1 MNVLYILG
9 NGFDKAQ
16 GMKTSYPE
24 FYEYLKTID
33 PSKESELL
41 KLLKSEITDNTELWS
56 DMEEALGQFTEKIE
70 SFDEFENL
78 YYEITDHLQD
88 HLNKEDEKFIP
99 SNDLKTKFQDD
110 FLTLSKYLGDIDKPR
125 FSLFSN
131 SVSRG
136 KEVYAMTFNYTN
148 TLEKLLNMG
157 KSSNKVF
164 DSSRKLN
171 EIIHIHGTLKDTI
184 ILGVDNIEQIANKKF
199 RDNDDFK
206 DFMIKLQSNQCMKY
220 TRHLRCADL
229 IASADCI
236 VLHGVSLGDTDAH
249 WWKLI
254 GKQLVTRKN
263 LCIIQHLYAPNAI
276 KPTKKHLMGRV
287 ERQHQNLLFKKMRI
301 EESNIT
307 DDLKSRLFFTVNA
320 PVFIK

>member
-1 MNVLYILG
+1 
-9 NGFDKAQ
+9 
-16 GMKTSYPE
+16 
-24 FYEYLKTID
+24 
-33 PSKESELL
+33 
-41 KLLKSEITDNTELWS
+41 
-56 DMEEALGQFTEKIE
+56 
-70 SFDEFENL
+70 
-78 YYEITDHLQD
+78 
-88 HLNKEDEKFIP
+88 
-99 SNDLKTKFQDD
+99 
-110 FLTLSKYLGDIDKPR
+110 
-125 FSLFSN
+125 
-131 SVSRG
+131 
-136 KEVYAMTFNYTN
+136 
-148 TLEKLLNMG
+148 
-157 KSSNKVF
+157 
-164 DSSRKLN
+164 
-171 EIIHIHGTLKDTI
+171 
-184 ILGVDNIEQIANKKF
+184 
-199 RDNDDFK
+199 
-206 DFMIKLQSNQCMKY
+206 MIKLQSNQCMKY

>member
-33 PSKESELL
+33 PNTESELL
-41 KLLKSEITDNTELWS
+41 KRLKSEITEHTELWS
-56 DMEEALGQFTEKIE
+56 DMEVALGQFTDTIVSME
-70 SFDEFENL
+70 EFENL
-78 YYEITDHLQD
+78 YYELTDHLQD
-88 HLNKEDEKFIP
+88 HLNKEDEGFVP
-99 SNDLKTKFQDD
+99 SSDLKIKFQED

-125 FSLFSN
+125 FNKFSKSLSQN
-131 SVSRG
+131 

-148 TLEKLLNMG
+148 TLEKLLSMG
-157 KSSNKVF
+157 KSKNKIF

-171 EIIHIHGTLKDTI
+171 EIIHIHGTLNDTI
-184 ILGVDNIEQIANKKF
+184 ILGVDNIEQIANEKF
-199 RDNDDFK
+199 RTDDDFK

-229 IASADCI
+229 IASAECI
-236 VLHGVSLGDTDAH
+236 VLHGISLGDTDAH

-254 GKQLVTRKN
+254 GKQLINREN
-263 LCIIQHLYAPNAI
+263 LIIIQHLYAPDAI
-276 KPTKKHLMGRV
+276 KPTKKHLIGRV
-287 ERQHQNLLFKKMRI
+287 ERQHQNLLLQKMRI
-301 EESNIT
+301 EDSKIT
-307 DDLKSRLFFTVNA
+307 EEIKNRLFFTVNA
-320 PVFIK
+320 PIFIK